1 MTTPTAL
8 EIMLSSPFTS
18 AEAQRHG
25 LDYFDLLRQNVRH
38 ASRELYLP
46 GEGEP
51 AIADRVRSHL
61 ALTPGAWASH
71 RTSAALHGLWLP
83 DQAADHSWLHL
94 SKPSHLPRVRRDGIV
109 GHRVRVLPDEV
120 VQLERGI
127 LASSPART
135 WLDLGNELG
144 PVALVAL
151 GDQLIRSPRPVFD
164 GRSRPH
170 TTKDALAEMLR
181 GHPKMKGVAKCRAA
195 LADMR
200 VGADSVQET
209 LLRLCLLAY
218 GFPEP
223 ELQIVLRPSDR
234 FSFSADMGYR
244 SIKVA
249 IQYDGDHHLTS
260 EQRRRD
266 ARRDAAFRAAG
277 WVVIIV
283 TAEDRQDDF
292 ARVRADLRS
301 LFAAR
306 AA

>member
-1 MTTPTAL
+1 
-8 EIMLSSPFTS
+8 MLSSPFTA
-18 AEAQRHG
+18 AEAQRYG

-38 ASRELYLP
+38 VSRELYLP
-46 GEGEP
+46 GGGTEDLAG
-51 AIADRVRSHL
+51 RVASHL
-61 ALTPGAWASH
+61 AVTPGAWASH
-71 RTSAALHGLWLP
+71 RTSAALNGLWLP
-83 DQAADHSWLHL
+83 DQVADHSLLHL
-94 SKPSHLPRVRRDGIV
+94 SKPSHLPRVRREGVV
-109 GHRVRVLPDEV
+109 GHRVRVLPGEV
-120 VQLERGI
+120 VQHGPGI

-135 WLDLGNELG
+135 WIDLGNELG

-151 GDQLIRSPRPVFD
+151 GDQLIRLPRPDFE
-164 GRSRPH
+164 GRSQPH
-170 TTKDALAEMLR
+170 ATKDALAEMLR

-200 VGADSVQET
+200 VGADSVPET

-223 ELQIVLRPSDR
+223 ELQIVLKASDR

-249 IQYDGDHHLTS
+249 VQYDGGHHRT
-260 EQRRRD
+260 EDQRRRD

-283 TAEDRQDDF
+283 TAEDRKDDF
-292 ARVRADLRS
+292 ARVRAELRS

>member
-8 EIMLSSPFTS
+8 EIMLSSSFTS

-25 LDYFDLLRQNVRH
+25 LDYFELLRQNVRH
-38 ASRELYLP
+38 VSRELYLP
-46 GEGEP
+46 GDGEL
-51 AIADRVRSHL
+51 ALADRVRPHL

-83 DQAADHSWLHL
+83 DQAADHSLLHL
-94 SKPSHLPRVRRDGIV
+94 SKPSHLPRARREGVV
-109 GHRVRVLPDEV
+109 GHRVHVLPGEV
-120 VQLERGI
+120 VQLGPGI

-135 WLDLGNELG
+135 WLDMGNELG

-151 GDQLIRSPRPVFD
+151 GDQLIRCPRPDFE
-164 GRSRPH
+164 GRSQPH
-170 TTKDALAEMLR
+170 STKDALAEMLR
-181 GHPKMKGVAKCRAA
+181 GHPKLKGVAKCRAA

-223 ELQIVLRPSDR
+223 ELQIVLRPSNR

-244 SIKVA
+244 SIRVA
-249 IQYDGDHHLTS
+249 IQYDGDHHLTD

-266 ARRDAAFRAAG
+266 ARRDAEFRAAG
-277 WVVIIV
+277 WVVVIV
-283 TAEDRQDDF
+283 TAEDSQDDF
-292 ARVRADLRS
+292 ARVRTQLRS

>member
-8 EIMLSSPFTS
+8 EIMLSSPFTA

-38 ASRELYLP
+38 VSRELYLP
-46 GEGEP
+46 GGGTEDLAG
-51 AIADRVRSHL
+51 RVASHL
-61 ALTPGAWASH
+61 AVTPGAWASH
-71 RTSAALHGLWLP
+71 RTSAALNGLWLP
-83 DQAADHSWLHL
+83 DQVADHSLLHL
-94 SKPSHLPRVRRDGIV
+94 SKPSHLPRVRREGVV
-109 GHRVRVLPDEV
+109 GHRVRVLPGEV
-120 VQLERGI
+120 VQHGPGI

-135 WLDLGNELG
+135 WIDLGNELG

-151 GDQLIRSPRPVFD
+151 GDQLIRLPRPDFE
-164 GRSRPH
+164 GRSQPH
-170 TTKDALAEMLR
+170 ATKDALAEMLR

-200 VGADSVQET
+200 VGADSVPET

-223 ELQIVLRPSDR
+223 ELQIVLKASDR

-249 IQYDGDHHLTS
+249 VQYDGDHHRT
-260 EQRRRD
+260 EDQRRRD

-283 TAEDRQDDF
+283 TAEDRKDDF
-292 ARVRADLRS
+292 ARVRAELRS

-306 AA
+306 TA